1 LPKAG
6 SPSLFLLQNR
16 GRNMIKAAYLHI
28 PFCEHICHYCDFNK
42 VFLKGQPVDDYIKAL
57 DQEMKL
63 TLSEFPTDSLDTI
76 FVGGGTPTS
85 LNEQQL
91 YTFCESIHTNLP
103 KSEKLEFTFEANPG
117 DLTKEKLQILRD
129 AGVNR
134 ISLGVQT
141 FNDEL
146 LKKIGRVHQA
156 KDVYQTVDQA
166 KKVGFENISI
176 DLIFSLPTQTVQD
189 FKDSLTEA
197 FSLDIPHYSAYSLII
212 EPKTI
217 FYNLLKKGKLPT
229 PGEDVEASMY
239 ELLMEEMEKHGFNQY
254 EISNF
259 SKPGYESQHN
269 LTYWNNEYYYGFG
282 AGAHSYVNGRR
293 RSNSGPLRKYIDQLN
308 NHLLP
313 IFEDHQVTKAEQMEE
328 EMFLGLRKSE
338 GVSISN
344 FYEKFARDPLKLFA
358 NELTDLRAKQ
368 WIEVQNDNIYLT
380 KQGRL
385 LGNEVFQAFLGVI

>member
-1 LPKAG
+1 
-6 SPSLFLLQNR
+6 
-16 GRNMIKAAYLHI
+16 MIKAAYLHI

-42 VFLKGQPVDDYIKAL
+42 VYLKGQPVNEYIEAIGR
-57 DQEMKL
+57 EMEL
-63 TLSEFPTDSLDTI
+63 TLSEFPTRSLDSI

-91 YTFCESIHTNLP
+91 YQFCESINKNLP
-103 KSEKLEFTFEANPG
+103 KSDTLEYTFEANPG
-117 DLTKEKLQILRD
+117 DLSKEKLQILKD

-141 FNDEL
+141 FNEEL
-146 LKKIGRVHQA
+146 LKKIGRVHKA
-156 KDVYQTVDQA
+156 KDVYQSVENA
-166 KKVGFENISI
+166 KRIGFENISI
-176 DLIFSLPTQTVQD
+176 DLIFSLPTQTVRD

-212 EPKTI
+212 EPKTV

-229 PGEDVEASMY
+229 PGEDVEANMY
-239 ELLMEEMEKHGFNQY
+239 EILMEEMEKHGFNQY

-259 SKPGYESQHN
+259 SKAGFESKHN

-293 RSNSGPLRKYIDQLN
+293 RSNIGPLKRYMEQLN
-308 NHLLP
+308 QHVLP
-313 IFEDHQVTKAEQMEE
+313 ILEDHPVSKEEQMEE
-328 EMFLGLRKSE
+328 EMFLGLRKTK
-338 GVSISN
+338 GISIPH
-344 FYEKFARDPLKLFA
+344 FTEKFGTNPMEIFA
-358 NELTDLRAKQ
+358 SELDDLTNKK
-368 WIEVQNDNIYLT
+368 WIEVNNDTIYLT
-380 KQGRL
+380 KKGRL